1 MNGRTSR
8 AEARRGRERPGAA
21 PAPVRAA
28 ARRSPAVLAAPES
41 TGWGIGRRATSVL
54 LIGVGLIAYGN
65 SFKAPFTFDDGL
77 RIVDN
82 PQIRHLWPPWEVMA
96 HSSRPVVQLSLARNY
111 ALGGLNVW
119 GYHAFNLAV
128 HLLGGLVLFGIVRR
142 MLESE
147 RPRARYG
154 ASACWLALA
163 VAAIWLVH
171 PLQTESVTYLIQRAE
186 SLMGLFYLLTLYC
199 GIRGVQSPRPGA
211 WFLGAVVACG
221 LGMGSK
227 EVMVTAPIMM
237 LLYDR
242 VFLAGSFREII
253 DRRWGLY
260 GGLAS
265 AWVLLGV
272 ALATSRAEDTAGIVP
287 GESWRYAFTQFGVI
301 VHYLRL
307 CFWPHPL
314 VLDYSWPLAD
324 TVSSVLPWAVVVLA
338 LLAGTGLAL

>member
-1 MNGRTSR
+1 MSRGTSR
-8 AEARRGRERPGAA
+8 AREKRGKQLGGR
-21 PAPVRAA
+21 
-28 ARRSPAVLAAPES
+28 LAANLGAGRARAPEAS
-41 TGWGIGRRATSVL
+41 VVQGGRASALAGR
-54 LIGVGLIAYGN
+54 LISVGLIGAGVAVYYN
-65 SFKAPFTFDDGL
+65 SFAGVFLLDDHW
-77 RIVDN
+77 RILDN
-82 PQIRHLWPPWEVMA
+82 LQIRQLWPPWHALA
-96 HSSRPVVQLSLARNY
+96 HNSRPLVQVSLAVNY

-142 MLESE
+142 MLQSE

-237 LLYDR
+237 L
-242 VFLAGSFREII
+242 
-253 DRRWGLY
+253 
-260 GGLAS
+260 
-265 AWVLLGV
+265 
-272 ALATSRAEDTAGIVP
+272 
-287 GESWRYAFTQFGVI
+287 
-301 VHYLRL
+301 
-307 CFWPHPL
+307 
-314 VLDYSWPLAD
+314 
-324 TVSSVLPWAVVVLA
+324 
-338 LLAGTGLAL
+338 